1 MSLNLV
7 LGTMTFGQQA
17 FLDDAT
23 EIVRYFVDQG
33 YSDLDA
39 AYVYN
44 EGECEKIL
52 GQIIGKFG
60 RERFKIATKVNPRIS
75 GKLDGAAVRKQF
87 PESLKRMDIEKA
99 DILYLHFPDPRTPV
113 ESALEACDK
122 AYRSGQF
129 IELGLSNFPA
139 WMVADVYHKCRANGL
154 VLPTVYEGVYNAL
167 TRNAEKEL
175 FDALKA
181 FNMRFYAY
189 NPLAGGML
197 TGKYN
202 SVDDKPRDGRFALRK
217 AYPGRY
223 WKESFFDAVGII
235 REACAVHNIPMAEAA
250 LRWLA
255 YHSKLH
261 NARGDAI
268 IIGAS
273 RLSQLQQN
281 ITAVEKGALPDDVVG
296 AFKKAW
302 SVSKAESPEYFK
314 YYKGEEVVR

>member
-1 MSLNLV
+1 VGPNLV
-7 LGTMTFGQQA
+7 LGTMTFGQQV
-17 FLDDAT
+17 FIDEAT
-23 EIVRYFVDQG
+23 EIVRYFIDQG
-33 YSDLDA
+33 YNELDT

-44 EGECEKIL
+44 EGECEKTL
-52 GQIIGKFG
+52 GKIITNFG

-75 GKLDGAAVRKQF
+75 GKLDGDAVIKQL
-87 PESLKRMDIEKA
+87 PESLKRMDIERA
-99 DILYLHFPDPRTPV
+99 DILYLHFPDPNTPV

-129 IELGLSNFPA
+129 VELGLSNFPA
-139 WMVADVYHKCRANGL
+139 WMVADVYNKCKAHGW

-167 TRNAEKEL
+167 SRNAEKEL

-197 TGKYN
+197 TGKY
-202 SVDDKPRDGRFALRK
+202 SSFDDKPQDGRFALRK
-217 AYPGRY
+217 TYLGRY
-223 WKESFFDAVGII
+223 WKKSFFDAVVII
-235 REACAVHNIPMAEAA
+235 REACAVHNMPMAEAA

-255 YHSKLH
+255 YHSKLR
-261 NARGDAI
+261 NTRGDAI

-273 RLSQLQQN
+273 RLSQLDQN
-281 ITAVEKGALPDDVVG
+281 ISAVEKGALPDDVVD

-302 SVSKAESPEYFK
+302 SVSKAESPEYFT
-314 YYKGEEVVR
+314 YYKG

>member
-1 MSLNLV
+1 MGPNLV

-17 FLDDAT
+17 FLDEST
-23 EIVRYFVDQG
+23 EIVRYFIDQG
-33 YSDLDA
+33 YRELDT

-75 GKLDGAAVRKQF
+75 GKLDGAAVKKQL

-99 DILYLHFPDPRTPV
+99 DILYLHFPDPNTPV

-129 IELGLSNFPA
+129 DELGLSNFPA
-139 WMVADVYHKCRANGL
+139 WMVADVYNKCKAYGWI
-154 VLPTVYEGVYNAL
+154 LPTVYEGVYNACS
-167 TRNAEKEL
+167 RNAEKEL
-175 FDALKA
+175 FDALEA

-189 NPLAGGML
+189 NPLAGGLL
-197 TGKYN
+197 TGKYS
-202 SVDDKPRDGRFALRK
+202 SVENKPQDGRFALRK
-217 AYPGRY
+217 TYPGRY
-223 WKESFFDAVGII
+223 WKASFFDAVEII

-255 YHSKLH
+255 HHSDLH
-261 NARGDAI
+261 IERGDAI

-273 RLSQLQQN
+273 RLSQLEQN
-281 ITAVEKGALPDDVVG
+281 ISAVEKGALPDDVVS
-296 AFKKAW
+296 AFNKAW

-314 YYKGEEVVR
+314 YYKG

>member
-1 MSLNLV
+1 MGLNLV
-7 LGTMTFGQQA
+7 LGTMTFGQQT
-17 FLDDAT
+17 FLDEST
-23 EIVRYFVDQG
+23 EIVRYFMDQG
-33 YSDLDA
+33 YSELDT

-52 GQIIGKFG
+52 GQVLSNLDKK
-60 RERFKIATKVNPRIS
+60 RFKISTKVNPRIS
-75 GKLDGAAVRKQF
+75 GKLDGAAVRKQL

-99 DILYLHFPDPRTPV
+99 DIFYLHFPDPGTPV

-129 IELGLSNFPA
+129 VELGLSNFPA
-139 WMVADVYHKCRANGL
+139 WMVADVYNKCKAHGF

-167 TRNAEKEL
+167 TRNAENEL

-189 NPLAGGML
+189 NPLAGGLL
-197 TGKYN
+197 TGKYS
-202 SVDDKPRDGRFALRK
+202 SVDDKPQGGRFALRK
-217 AYPGRY
+217 TYPGRY

-235 REACAVHNIPMAEAA
+235 KEACAVHDMPMAEAA

-255 YHSKLH
+255 YHSKLKK
-261 NARGDAI
+261 ARGDAI

-273 RLSQLQQN
+273 SLSQLQEN
-281 ITAVEKGALPDDVVG
+281 ISAVEKGALPDDVVG
-296 AFKKAW
+296 AFEKAW
-302 SVSKAESPEYFK
+302 PVTKAESPDYFR
-314 YYKGEEVVR
+314 YYKG